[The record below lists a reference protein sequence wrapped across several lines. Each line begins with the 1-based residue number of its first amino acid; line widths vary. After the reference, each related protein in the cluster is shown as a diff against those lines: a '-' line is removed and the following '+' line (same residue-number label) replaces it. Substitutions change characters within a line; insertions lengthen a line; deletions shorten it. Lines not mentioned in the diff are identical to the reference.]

1 MKIFMV
7 VAALLLSGWLASSAQ
22 RQFPVT
28 IKHQLGET
36 TLQQHPVKI
45 AALGPYILDLLLA
58 MGVQPQG
65 YAEVG
70 GFIEVSAGGTITG
83 SSIPY
88 LGKQVR
94 GNLTYLG
101 SREQPSL
108 EVLLAGKYDLIIGHD
123 DLHRNLYP
131 QLAKIAPTILLDGV
145 DWRNRWQSSFA
156 ILGQALGRS
165 NVAAQAKSAIE
176 KRISSTRALLS
187 AVVKKNPKALV
198 IGFPG
203 LSSSGTI
210 STSNRSTLGGQ
221 LVQDLGFQV
230 LVSKDSNEA
239 LSLEALPSL
248 DPDLIFVVAN
258 SSNTT
263 TKASKEWAE
272 NPILQSLRASKRGLV
287 FISDN
292 QLWGRIRGP
301 SAAALILEEI
311 RSKLTPLVGAR

>member
-1 MKIFMV
+1 MKKAILAMV
-7 VAALLLSGWLASSAQ
+7 VVVLGLFSSSAQ

-36 TLQQHPVKI
+36 TLKQQPLKI
-45 AALGPYILDLLLA
+45 AALGPYPLDLMLA

-70 GFIEVSAGGTITG
+70 GFIETQAGGKITG
-83 SSIPY
+83 ASIPF
-88 LGKQVR
+88 LGKQIR
-94 GNLTYLG
+94 GSLTYLG
-101 SREQPSL
+101 TREQPSL
-108 EVLLAGKYDLIIGHD
+108 EVLLAEKYDLIVGHD

-131 QLAKIAPTILLDGV
+131 QLAKIAPTIMLDGL
-145 DWRNRWQSSFA
+145 DWRNRWQSSLA
-156 ILGQALGRS
+156 MLGKALGRN
-165 NVAAQAKSAIE
+165 NVAAQAKNAIE

-187 AVVKKNPKALV
+187 QVVEKNPKALV

-203 LSSSGTI
+203 LSSTGSI
-210 STSNRSTLGGQ
+210 STTNRSTLGGQ
-221 LVQDLGFQV
+221 LVQDLGFRA
-230 LVSKDSNEA
+230 LVSGGNNESLA
-239 LSLEALPSL
+239 LEALPSL

-258 SSNTT
+258 SSNTVE
-263 TKASKEWAE
+263 KAQKEWAE

-301 SAAALILEEI
+301 SAATLILEEI
-311 RSKLTPLVGAR
+311 RAKLTPLVGAR